1 MGRRLEEY
9 GDVLTDRDL
18 GELLQRGPRYM
29 ERLHARER
37 RTGVRCTPIA
47 IPGLGYRYTK
57 DAVRRWL
64 QTGTAPG
71 PARLSSAPREE
82 GLRC

>member
-1 MGRRLEEY
+1 MVRRLEDY

-29 ERLHARER
+29 ERLHALER
-37 RTGVRCTPIA
+37 RTGLRYTPVP

-57 DAVRRWL
+57 ESVRRWL
-64 QTGTAPG
+64 QNGSAGRRSVPG
-71 PARLSSAPREE
+71 PRPEALAS
-82 GLRC
+82 